1 MNFVFKPQAASRSPL
16 PAPLSICRNQKC
28 ERAVADERPRQKSS
42 PDGLKVLLPKTL
54 ISYAMR
60 IF

>member
-1 MNFVFKPQAASRSPL
+1 MIFLIEPPAASHSALPPL
-16 PAPLSICRNQKC
+16 FRRHQKR
-28 ERAVADERPRQKSS
+28 ERAVADERPRQKSA

>member
-1 MNFVFKPQAASRSPL
+1 MIFLSEPQAGSRSEL
-16 PAPLSICRNQKC
+16 PPPFRRHRKR
-28 ERAVADERPRQKSS
+28 ERTVADERLRHKSA